1 MQLGIRTKF
10 IGILLVAAVIPLCI
24 GIIVVWVLGARHY
37 RQEKGVLFE
46 SLAIHLARGLNQVVD
61 TQIEELDDWLLL
73 SDLYPQIR
81 AYNAT
86 LPALTDA
93 EFASRIQEIEA
104 RWPALE
110 PTSPE
115 LRAVLTNDMARR
127 LEDFRSL
134 HPLFAEIFV
143 TDIKGQLVATTE
155 KTSDYWQA
163 DEEWWQRGIK
173 VGYRRVY
180 AEGITFDQSAKV
192 YSIDVAIPIRDRTHP
207 GAPPVGV
214 LKGILNISPLFA
226 KVKPMLTETEAR
238 RQLVDTDGKV
248 VYELDRSRVGS
259 FQMGVSPGAL
269 KRLAPDHP
277 AWLTEAGVA
286 GGTWLIGYAPLRL
299 TGPLTDQSAPS
310 GVRPLFVIVYDN
322 TLTVLAPVRRQ
333 LWLLSATGGIVV
345 FLFGLAGLY
354 VANRKIIGPIHRL
367 RSAAQ
372 LVAASAKLADATVP
386 DAARVQSRASRGST
400 GVLDEVRRIR
410 TADEIQD
417 LAQDFVAM
425 AVRVLRYHE
434 QLEEEIAFKT
444 AEIQRDLQ
452 FAREFQ
458 EALMPH
464 EYPQVPSETCVA
476 PLALNFHHV
485 YMPASSVG
493 GDFFDVLKLDDHRA
507 GIFIADVMGHGA
519 RSALVT
525 AILRT
530 LLQDLSTQ
538 ADDPARFLE
547 LINRHFYEL
556 VEESKQFIFVSAFYL
571 VVDTQKAVATYASA
585 GHPSALVVERARG
598 TVRPLIQRLH
608 DNPALGL
615 FRESHYT
622 SFTSFAAKGDVFLLY
637 TDGVSEAANADG
649 EEFGRDRLCAV
660 LKQNLDRDV
669 TGLTQSVIEA
679 VNQFTGAK
687 VLPDDICLVAVEVTA
702 SVKSATTPPVE
713 TGAAV

>member
-24 GIIVVWVLGARHY
+24 GIIVVWVLGANHY
-37 RQEKGVLFE
+37 RREKGVLFE

-61 TQIEELDDWLLL
+61 AQIEELDDWLLL
-73 SDLYPQIR
+73 SDLYQRIR
-81 AYNAT
+81 VYNGT
-86 LPALTDA
+86 LPALTEA
-93 EFASRIQEIEA
+93 EFAARIQQIEA
-104 RWPALE
+104 RWPTLDA
-110 PTSPE
+110 TSPE
-115 LRAVLTNDMARR
+115 LRDVLANDMARH
-127 LEDFRSL
+127 LEEFRAL

-143 TDIKGQLVATTE
+143 TDIKGQLVASTE

-163 DEEWWQRGIK
+163 DELWWQRGIK

-180 AEGITFDQSAKV
+180 AEGVAFDESAKV
-192 YSIDVAIPIRDRTHP
+192 HSIDVAIPIRDRAHP
-207 GAPPVGV
+207 GAPAVGV
-214 LKGILNISPLFA
+214 LKGILNISPLFSS
-226 KVKPMLTETEAR
+226 VKPMLTDTEAR
-238 RQLVDTDGKV
+238 RQLVDTEGRIIF
-248 VYELDRSRVGS
+248 ELDRSRVGS

-269 KRLAPDHP
+269 KHLAPNHP
-277 AWLTEAGVA
+277 GWSVEEGVA

-299 TGPLTDQSAPS
+299 TGPLTDQSVPF
-310 GVRPLFVIVYDN
+310 GIRPLFVIVHDDAS
-322 TLTVLAPVRRQ
+322 TVLAPVRRQ

-345 FLFGLAGLY
+345 LLFGLAGLY
-354 VANRKIIGPIHRL
+354 IANRKIITPIQRL

-386 DAARVQSRASRGST
+386 DAARVQSRESRAST
-400 GVLDEVRRIR
+400 GALDDVRRIR

-464 EYPQVPSETCVA
+464 DYPQVPSGTCVA

-530 LLQDLSTQ
+530 LLQDLSSQ

-571 VVDTQKAVATYASA
+571 IVDTQKAVATYASA
-585 GHPSALVVERARG
+585 GHPSPLVAERARG

-637 TDGVSEAANADG
+637 TDGISEAANANG

-679 VNQFTGAK
+679 VNEFTGTT

-702 SVKSATTPPVE
+702 SPKVAKTPPVE
-713 TGAAV
+713 TGAAA

>member
-10 IGILLVAAVIPLCI
+10 IGILLVAAGIPLCI

-37 RQEKGVLFE
+37 RHEKGVLFE
-46 SLAIHLARGLNQVVD
+46 SLAIHLSRGLNQVVD
-61 TQIEELDDWLLL
+61 AQIQELDDWLLL

-93 EFASRIQEIEA
+93 EFAARIQQIEA
-104 RWPALE
+104 RWPTLGPA
-110 PTSPE
+110 SPE
-115 LRAVLTNDMARR
+115 LREVLTNDMARR
-127 LEDFRSL
+127 LEEFRSL

-143 TDIKGQLVATTE
+143 TDGKGQLVGTTE

-180 AEGITFDQSAKV
+180 AEGIAFDQSAKV
-192 YSIDVAIPIRDRTHP
+192 YSIDVAIPIRDRMHP
-207 GAPPVGV
+207 DAPPVGV
-214 LKGILNISPLFA
+214 LKGILNISPLFD
-226 KVKPMLTETEAR
+226 KVKPMLTDTEAR
-238 RQLVDTDGKV
+238 RQLVDTEGRIV
-248 VYELDRSRVGS
+248 FELDRSRVGS

-269 KRLAPDHP
+269 KQLSPNRP
-277 AWLTEAGVA
+277 AWLTEAGLA
-286 GGTWLIGYAPLRL
+286 GDTWLIGYAPLRL
-299 TGPLTDQSAPS
+299 TGPLTDQSVPS
-310 GVRPLFVIVYDN
+310 GIRPLFVIVYN
-322 TLTVLAPVRRQ
+322 NATTVLAPVRRQ
-333 LWLLSATGGIVV
+333 LWLLSATGGIMV

-354 VANRKIIGPIHRL
+354 VANRKIIGPIQRL

-386 DAARVQSRASRGST
+386 DAARVQSHASQPST
-400 GVLDEVRRIR
+400 GVLDDVRRIR

-434 QLEEEIAFKT
+434 RLEEEIAFKT

-464 EYPQVPSETCVA
+464 DYPQVPSETCVA

-530 LLQDLSTQ
+530 LLQDLSAQ

-547 LINRHFYEL
+547 FINRHFYEL

-571 VVDTQKAVATYASA
+571 VVDTQKAVATFASA
-585 GHPSALVVERARG
+585 GHPSPLVAERARR
-598 TVRPLIQRLH
+598 TVRPLIQKLR

-622 SFTSFAAKGDVFLLY
+622 SFTSSAANGDVFLLY
-637 TDGVSEAANADG
+637 TDGISEAVNGDG